1 MCGLAGILLA
11 SPRACADD
19 LTALAG
25 AMGDALRHRG
35 PDDHGTWVDAEAG
48 IALAHRRLSIF
59 DLSSQGHQPM
69 TSANGRYTI
78 TYNGAIYN
86 FAALR
91 EALRACG
98 HQFSSRS
105 DTEVLLAAVT
115 EWGLEPALQRC
126 NGMFAFALWDH
137 REGCLWLAR
146 DRVGKKPLYYGWA
159 GDALVF
165 GSELKALWR
174 HPAFTAGVNRDS
186 LSLLLRLDYIPAP
199 HTIHEGTF
207 KLMPGHVLRIDAA
220 LVARGAAA
228 HRPAREQHSYW
239 DARARMLAA
248 LATPFTGTEQDAED
262 TLDALLRDAVAAR
275 MVGDVPVGVFL
286 SGGTDSS
293 SVAALMQQTQRTGP
307 VRSYTIGVRASD
319 FDEAPLARQVAKHL
333 GTLHTELYVGDSE
346 VIAEVPNLPAMFD
359 EPFADASQVP
369 STLVCRLAR
378 ADVTVALSGDGGDE
392 LFFGYGR
399 YHRSL
404 RNWRLLQRVP
414 KPLRRL
420 LARAA
425 IHHGEA
431 SRVGG
436 FAAVAAEMGARGIGD
451 VYRNRIS
458 RWRSPDA
465 VVLGAHEPETV
476 FSLTDPLGGV
486 GLPADAMMLADFQ
499 AYVPDDLLC
508 KMDRTSMAVGLE
520 ARAPLLDWRVVEF
533 VWSLPYSMKYREG
546 TTKYL
551 LKRVLRRY
559 LPDEMVYRGKI
570 GFGAPVTQSLRRD
583 LRPWA
588 EALLDERRLQR
599 EGYFDAAKVV
609 GLWRAFQGGERKWHT
624 HLWNVLMFQ
633 AWQEHWAANRVG
645 GVGKR

>member
-1 MCGLAGILLA
+1 MCAG
-11 SPRACADD
+11 D

-35 PDDHGTWVDAEAG
+35 PDDHGAWADAASG

-59 DLSSQGHQPM
+59 DLSSKGHQPM
-69 TSANGRYTI
+69 TSANGRYSI
-78 TYNGAIYN
+78 VYNGAIYN

-91 EALRACG
+91 ETLRACG

-105 DTEVLLAAVT
+105 DTEVLLVAVM
-115 EWGLEPALQRC
+115 EWGLESALQRC

-137 REGCLWLAR
+137 RERCLWLAR

-199 HTIHEGTF
+199 HSIHEGTF
-207 KLMPGHVLRIDAA
+207 KLMPGRVLRVDAA
-220 LVARGAAA
+220 MVGRGAAA
-228 HRPAREQHSYW
+228 HCPAREQHSYW
-239 DARARMLAA
+239 DAHAHMLAA
-248 LATPFTGTEQDAED
+248 LGTPFTGTEQDAED
-262 TLDALLRDAVAAR
+262 ILDALLRDAVTDR
-275 MVGDVPVGVFL
+275 MAGDVPVGVFL

-293 SVAALMQQTQRTGP
+293 SVAALMQQTQRNGP
-307 VRSYTIGVRASD
+307 VRSYTIGVCASE
-319 FDEAPLARQVAKHL
+319 FDEAPLARRVARHL

-346 VIAEVPNLPAMFD
+346 VIAEVPRLPTMFD

-369 STLVCRLAR
+369 SALVCRLAR
-378 ADVTVALSGDGGDE
+378 TDVTVALSGDGGDE

-399 YHRSL
+399 YHRAL
-404 RNWRLLQRVP
+404 RNWRLQQRVP
-414 KPLRRL
+414 APLRRL

-425 IHHGEA
+425 LHHGEA

-458 RWRSPDA
+458 RWRNPDA
-465 VVLGAHEPETV
+465 AVIGAHEPATV
-476 FSLTDPLGGV
+476 FSLSDPLGGV

-508 KMDRTSMAVGLE
+508 KLDRTSMAVGLE
-520 ARAPLLDWRVVEF
+520 ARAPLLDTRLVEF
-533 VWSLPYSMKYREG
+533 LWSLPYSMKYREG

-559 LPDEMVYRGKI
+559 LPDDMVYHGNKV

-588 EALLDERRLQR
+588 DALLDEQRLRRG
-599 EGYFDAAKVV
+599 GYFDASKVAS
-609 GLWRAFQGGERKWHT
+609 LWRAFQGGERKWHT

-633 AWQEHWAANRVG
+633 SWQEHWAANRVVGRCLPG
-645 GVGKR
+645 GTQPQ

>member
-1 MCGLAGILLA
+1 
-11 SPRACADD
+11 
-19 LTALAG
+19 
-25 AMGDALRHRG
+25 MGNALRHRG
-35 PDDHGTWVDAEAG
+35 PDDQGTWVDAEAG
-48 IALAHRRLSIF
+48 IALAHRRLSVF

-78 TYNGAIYN
+78 AYNGAIYN

-91 EALRACG
+91 EELLARG
-98 HQFSSRS
+98 HRFSSRS

-115 EWGLEPALQRC
+115 EWGIEPALHRC

-137 REGCLWLAR
+137 RERCLWLAR

-174 HPAFTAGVNRDS
+174 YPGFTSGVNRDS

-199 HTIHEGTF
+199 HTIHEGTY
-207 KLMPGHVLRIDAA
+207 KLMPGRVLRLDAA
-220 LVARGAAA
+220 SVLRGAAA
-228 HRPAREQHSYW
+228 HRPAQEQHSYW
-239 DARARMLAA
+239 DARATMLAA
-248 LATPFTGTEQDAED
+248 LAKPFAGTEQDAED
-262 TLDALLRDAVAAR
+262 TLDALLRDAVADR

-293 SVAALMQQTQRTGP
+293 SVTALMQQMQRTGP
-307 VRSYTIGVRASD
+307 VRSYTIGVRGSD
-319 FDEAPLARQVAKHL
+319 LDEAPLARQVARHL
-333 GTLHTELYVGDSE
+333 GTLHTELYIDEADV
-346 VIAEVPNLPAMFD
+346 VAEVPHLPAMFD
-359 EPFADASQVP
+359 EPFADTSQVP
-369 STLVCRLAR
+369 STLVCKLAR

-399 YHRSL
+399 YHRAL
-404 RNWRLLQRVP
+404 RNWRLQQRVP
-414 KPLRRL
+414 GPLRRL
-420 LARAA
+420 LARGAV
-425 IHHGEA
+425 HHGEA

-436 FAAVAAEMGARGIGD
+436 FAAVAAEMGALGIGD

-458 RWRSPDA
+458 RWRNPDA
-465 VVLGAHEPETV
+465 VVLGAREPTTV
-476 FSLTDPLGGV
+476 FSVSDPLGGV

-508 KMDRTSMAVGLE
+508 KMDRTSMAVALE
-520 ARAPLLDWRVVEF
+520 TRAPLLDHRLVAF

-570 GFGAPVTQSLRRD
+570 GFGAPVIQSLRGD
-583 LRPWA
+583 LRAWA
-588 EALLDERRLQR
+588 DALLDEQRLRR
-599 EGYFDAAKVV
+599 EGYFDAAKVAS
-609 GLWRAFQGGERKWHT
+609 LWRAFRGGQHKWHT

-633 AWQEHWAANRVG
+633 GWHEHWMANRSRDPNRRG
-645 GVGKR
+645 P